1 MGGHVIVCKD
11 CGHKH
16 YIFHS
21 CGHSHCM
28 LCQSIKREQWVDK
41 LRASLLQV
49 PYIHMTFTLP
59 HGLNMLAKLNKTIIY
74 SLIHKTAWQTVQ
86 QIAQQQETT
95 YGMTSVL
102 HTFGSD
108 MKYHVHIHAL
118 VTFGGLAKSGDWIY
132 PTVKNKIA
140 KYRFVCVLYKELFLK
155 ELSCLHHNSKLVY
168 HSDFDALLDEVK
180 KQRWVVHATYPT
192 MDTELV
198 QNYLARYI
206 NRVAISNNRLSYLK
220 SQQAVTILYND
231 YAQQKE
237 GQPAP
242 KSIKYLQ
249 PIEAINQIL
258 QHVLPPYFQKSR
270 RYGLHHHSCNL
281 KSTIPTA
288 LKNNNQTI
296 RTIFQILNHLLQS
309 NPFECEKC
317 QSKNFF
323 IQEIDNPEKYNLAI
337 IFIDSLKSPPAH
349 FLHTR
354 SILHLALKLDQLPFA

>member
-108 MKYHVHIHAL
+108 MNPVRNNYSLLILTYEV
-118 VTFGGLAKSGDWIY
+118 
-132 PTVKNKIA
+132 
-140 KYRFVCVLYKELFLK
+140 VLYICFNK
-155 ELSCLHHNSKLVY
+155 
-168 HSDFDALLDEVK
+168 
-180 KQRWVVHATYPT
+180 
-192 MDTELV
+192 
-198 QNYLARYI
+198 
-206 NRVAISNNRLSYLK
+206 
-220 SQQAVTILYND
+220 
-231 YAQQKE
+231 
-237 GQPAP
+237 
-242 KSIKYLQ
+242 
-249 PIEAINQIL
+249 
-258 QHVLPPYFQKSR
+258 
-270 RYGLHHHSCNL
+270 
-281 KSTIPTA
+281 
-288 LKNNNQTI
+288 
-296 RTIFQILNHLLQS
+296 
-309 NPFECEKC
+309 
-317 QSKNFF
+317 
-323 IQEIDNPEKYNLAI
+323 
-337 IFIDSLKSPPAH
+337 
-349 FLHTR
+349 
-354 SILHLALKLDQLPFA
+354 